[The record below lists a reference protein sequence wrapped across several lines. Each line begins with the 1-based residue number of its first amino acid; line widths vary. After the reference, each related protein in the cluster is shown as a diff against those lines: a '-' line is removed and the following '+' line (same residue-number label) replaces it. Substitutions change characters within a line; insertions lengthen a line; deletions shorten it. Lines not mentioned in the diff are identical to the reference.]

1 MQYNSSIIISI
12 NCIISLYLLYILYQS
27 LFSYKVYIV
36 LCNKLY
42 GIVIIEYTYVYK
54 VIYR

>member
-1 MQYNSSIIISI
+1 MQYNSSIIIYI
-12 NCIISLYLLYILYQS
+12 YIYCIISLYLLYILYQS

-42 GIVIIEYTYVYK
+42 GIVIIEYTYEL
-54 VIYR
+54 